1 MADILVQ
8 NAVEAVKTAIEDN
21 ASGYNYT
28 QLFGK
33 SLADRVNE
41 LITANASAG
50 PYAPSQGAGSLYLCD
65 LSDPNKISKC
75 NCYYWGYGVNNP
87 STTKNENHFWVN
99 GDLLSGSANVGATEV
114 REAIVALDSDLNS
127 LYDFDNTIEND
138 IYYAYLSQQSVFTA
152 ASNTTVLTNWYGQGG
167 SNAAAPGA
175 KLGSNVLKVCGSGW
189 KCGEGNTCSWTVPS
203 GVTRVKF
210 QAWGGG
216 QGSNPGCC
224 CGGAPWSSTGSYS
237 EIELDVTPGETYTLC
252 AGCSCQRSCCSNS
265 PPGCGCMSG
274 VTGPGI
280 CCFRAEGSG
289 CFEANCQSMN
299 YMRTNTSGSAGGSC
313 YRFQNPYCTQSGPCW
328 CSYNEYCFDNS
339 CATCGQ
345 VPVYPNCCYMNIC
358 ICART
363 DRNAVDGVQ
372 RGHIGIIGGGCLQ
385 NDNYGY
391 HTRPPIIDA
400 DTGTLLT
407 SGCEIQTFSSGS
419 NCGGCNAHNWTKHP
433 GMGGTATH
441 NMGGTNNHKGDYGSG
456 GMIQVSW

>member
-28 QLFGK
+28 QLLGK

-41 LITANASAG
+41 LITANASTG
-50 PYAPSQGAGSLYLCD
+50 PFASGGSGSLYLCD

-75 NCYYWGYGVNNP
+75 DCYYWGYGVDNP
-87 STTKNENHFWVN
+87 ATQKNQTHFWVN
-99 GDLLSGSANVGATEV
+99 GSVLAGSNVVGAAEI

-127 LYDFDNTIEND
+127 LYDFDNTIQND

-167 SNAAAPGA
+167 STSAAPGA

-210 QAWGGG
+210 QAWGAGY
-216 QGSNPGCC
+216 GSNPGCC

-237 EIELDVTPGETYTLC
+237 EVELDVTPGESYTLC
-252 AGCSCQRSCCSNS
+252 AGCSCQRSCCSNQG
-265 PPGCGCMSG
+265 PGCGCMSG

-280 CCFRAEGSG
+280 CCFRAEGAACHQS
-289 CFEANCQSMN
+289 NCQSMN
-299 YMRTNTSGSAGGSC
+299 YMRTNVSGNAGGEC
-313 YRFQNPYCTQSGPCW
+313 HKFMNPYCTQSGPCW
-328 CSYNEYCFDNS
+328 CSNNEYCFDNS

-358 ICART
+358 SCAQT
-363 DRNAVDGVQ
+363 GRNAADGVQ

-400 DTGTLLT
+400 DTGGLWTD
-407 SGCEIQTFSSGS
+407 GCELQTFTSGS

-433 GMGGTATH
+433 GMGGTGTH